1 MLTKPIALVGLA
13 AVMLAAGAGSY
24 VAVRQNAAPIHQDG
38 GTDFAAI
45 TQPSVITDAAEG
57 RAVDATEATVEH
69 AGRSGAGD
77 AKRASSIATPASTS
91 PERDAVAAPVA
102 PTEPS
107 APPPTREV
115 RPSEPAPRTEPPRSA
130 DAAPDASSARTSTN
144 DTPVPPSSGRP
155 ATESSSGAG
164 SAPAVRDADD
174 VREPASTAV
183 QDAPSEQAAADLPA
197 VEGWSRVE
205 SGPRETDAPAPLA
218 TEPLLNERT
227 PEIASP
233 PPMLVEYEIAADS
246 VIGLQVETGVS
257 TRTAEVEDSV
267 EARVTRDVLVA
278 DEVAVPAGTR
288 VLGSVVLVEQAGKLR
303 DASRLGIRFHTL
315 VMDEGSRVPMV
326 TETIYREGDPKG
338 RDSVGKIGGAAVG
351 GAILGA
357 IFGGARGAAI
367 GGSIGAAGGTAAAV
381 STEAEP
387 AGLPPGTTLTVRLS
401 RPAIVTVEP

>member
-24 VAVRQNAAPIHQDG
+24 VAVRQNTAPLHQGDDTAA
-38 GTDFAAI
+38 AAI
-45 TQPSVITDAAEG
+45 TQPAVSTDAAE
-57 RAVDATEATVEH
+57 RAT
-69 AGRSGAGD
+69 
-77 AKRASSIATPASTS
+77 SIATPTRTS
-91 PERDAVAAPVA
+91 PERDAVAAPA
-102 PTEPS
+102 ASTAPS
-107 APPPTREV
+107 APPPTREG

-130 DAAPDASSARTSTN
+130 NAAPDASSARTSTN
-144 DTPVPPSSGRP
+144 DTAVPPSSWRP
-155 ATESSSGAG
+155 GTKSSSGAG
-164 SAPAVRDADD
+164 SAPTAGDADD
-174 VREPASTAV
+174 VREPAPAPV
-183 QDAPSEQAAADLPA
+183 QDAPAERAAADLPA

-205 SGPRETDAPAPLA
+205 SGPQETDAPAPLA
-218 TEPLLNERT
+218 TEPLLDERT
-227 PEIASP
+227 LEIASP
-233 PPMLVEYEIAADS
+233 APMLVEYEIAADS

-288 VLGSVVLVEQAGKLR
+288 VLGSVVLVEQGGKLR

-315 VMDEGSRVPMV
+315 MMDEGSRVPMV
-326 TETIYREGDPKG
+326 TETIYREGAPKG
-338 RDSVGKIGGAAVG
+338 RDSVGKIGGGAVG

>member
-24 VAVRQNAAPIHQDG
+24 VAVRQNTAPLHQGDDTAA
-38 GTDFAAI
+38 AAI
-45 TQPSVITDAAEG
+45 TQPAVITDAAEG
-57 RAVDATEATVEH
+57 RAVEATEATVENPRR
-69 AGRSGAGD
+69 AGAD
-77 AKRASSIATPASTS
+77 AAERATSTATPTPTS
-91 PERDAVAAPVA
+91 PERDAIAAPAA
-102 PTEPS
+102 PTAPS
-107 APPPTREV
+107 APPPTREG

-144 DTPVPPSSGRP
+144 DTAVPPSSGRP
-155 ATESSSGAG
+155 GAKRSSAAG

-174 VREPASTAV
+174 VREPAPAPV
-183 QDAPSEQAAADLPA
+183 QDAPAERAAADLPA

-205 SGPRETDAPAPLA
+205 SGPQETDPSAPLA
-218 TEPLLNERT
+218 TEPLLDERT
-227 PEIASP
+227 LEIASP
-233 PPMLVEYEIAADS
+233 APMLVEYEIAVDS

-267 EARVTRDVLVA
+267 EARVTRDVMVA

-288 VLGSVVLVEQAGKLR
+288 VLGSVVLVEQGGKLR

-315 VMDEGSRVPMV
+315 VMDEGPRVPMV